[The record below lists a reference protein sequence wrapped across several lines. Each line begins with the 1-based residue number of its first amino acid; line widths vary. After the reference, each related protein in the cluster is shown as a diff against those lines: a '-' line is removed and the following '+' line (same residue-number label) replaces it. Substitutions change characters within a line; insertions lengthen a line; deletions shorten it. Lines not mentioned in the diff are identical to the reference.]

1 MGKSA
6 SKPCHAQQHMLCLAQ
21 LLPNA
26 KQCCFSVGASSK
38 PPKTRRGGAVRGA
51 SNGKLLPGEK
61 KRLKKEKMNAK
72 RAARSA
78 SHGLDLESVNAE
90 LVQFVATDGDM
101 KVCSTRVKLQSQHI
115 WQPVRTDQWQDA
127 TTVIAK
133 QTWLFCIHC
142 GTV

>member
-1 MGKSA
+1 MHGTTCSRMLILSA
-6 SKPCHAQQHMLCLAQ
+6 SMLWPGQ
-21 LLPNA
+21 PLPDA
-26 KQCCFSVGASSK
+26 KQYCFCIGASAK

-90 LVQFVATDGDM
+90 LVQFVAADGDM
-101 KVCSTRVKLQSQHI
+101 KVGLT
-115 WQPVRTDQWQDA
+115 
-127 TTVIAK
+127 
-133 QTWLFCIHC
+133 
-142 GTV
+142 

>member
-1 MGKSA
+1 LGKSA

-61 KRLKKEKMNAK
+61 KRLKKEKINAK

-101 KVCSTRVKLQSQHI
+101 KVCST
-115 WQPVRTDQWQDA
+115 
-127 TTVIAK
+127 
-133 QTWLFCIHC
+133 
-142 GTV
+142 